1 MTNDTLTTVQVHR
14 IFINASAQA
23 VWDAITSPGWSE
35 RYGYGG
41 STTYDLRPGGAYQVK
56 ASPEMLQFGAP
67 DIVVD
72 GEVIEADPPRKLVQT
87 WRMLMDP
94 EAAAEGFTRLT
105 YEIEDA
111 PGGGVRLTVAHDLT
125 GAPKL
130 ALMVGGEMLDSAG
143 GGWDWVLSSLKTL
156 LETGEP
162 YPRG

>member
-23 VWDAITSPGWSE
+23 VWDAVTSPGWSE

-56 ASPEMLQFGAP
+56 ASPEMLDFGAP
-67 DIVVD
+67 EIVVD

-130 ALMVGGEMLDSAG
+130 ALMVSGEMLDSAG